1 MGMTYDI
8 GPPKELEPD
17 WELLKIDAVAK
28 MLFDRIPDELVPSVI
43 RGICLAYD
51 RCNDQYGNGS
61 NAPIRIL
68 AADDGEGMSI
78 ECTIRDTEDEHGN
91 LDGALI
97 EGTVEMYSA
106 GVMISANSVLFSG
119 LPEALIARGIEGRA
133 ITEIVDFP
141 LFEGRVIETT
151 KITEN
156 NLLASLGRREPLVW
170 QDVMEGW
177 E

>member
-1 MGMTYDI
+1 MELTYDI

-28 MLFDRIPDELVPSVI
+28 MLFDRVPDALVPSII

-51 RCNDQYGNGS
+51 RCNDHLGNGS
-61 NAPIRIL
+61 NEPVRVF
-68 AADDGEGMSI
+68 AADDGKGMSI

-97 EGTVEMYSA
+97 EGTVDMYSA
-106 GVMISANSVLFSG
+106 GVAVSANNVLFTG
-119 LPEALIARGIEGRA
+119 LPEALIARGIEGRP

-141 LFEGRVIETT
+141 LFEGRIIETT
-151 KITEN
+151 KVTDN
-156 NLLASLGRREPLVW
+156 NLLASLTRRDPLLW

>member
-17 WELLKIDAVAK
+17 WDLLKIDSVAK
-28 MLFDRIPDELVPSVI
+28 MLFDRIPDALVPSVM

-51 RCNDQYGNGS
+51 RCSDQYGNSS
-61 NAPIRIL
+61 NAPIRIF
-68 AADDGEGMSI
+68 AADDGKGMSI

-97 EGTVEMYSA
+97 EGTVDMYSA
-106 GVMISANSVLFSG
+106 GVMISANSVLLKS
-119 LPEALIARGIEGRA
+119 LPEALVTRGIEGRV
-133 ITEIVDFP
+133 ITDIVDFP
-141 LFEGRVIETT
+141 LFDGRIVETT
-151 KITEN
+151 KVTEN
-156 NLLASLGRREPLVW
+156 NLLASLERREPLVW

-177 E
+177 

>member
-1 MGMTYDI
+1 MELTYDI

-17 WELLKIDAVAK
+17 WDQLKIDAVAK
-28 MLFDRIPDELVPSVI
+28 MLFDRVPDALAPSII

-51 RCNDQYGNGS
+51 RCSDQLGNMS
-61 NAPIRIL
+61 IDPVRIFG
-68 AADDGEGMSI
+68 ADDGKGMSI
-78 ECTIRDTEDEHGN
+78 ECTIRDTEDRHGN

-97 EGTVEMYSA
+97 EGTVDMYSA
-106 GVMISANSVLFSG
+106 GVMISANSVLFTG
-119 LPEALIARGIEGRA
+119 LPEALVARGIEGRV

-141 LFEGRVIETT
+141 LFEGRLIETT
-151 KITEN
+151 KVTEN
-156 NLLASLGRREPLVW
+156 NLLATLARREPLVW